1 VSSERIAVAHLV
13 RKANDIRFLHAF
25 LDAYRRLPA
34 GRPHDL
40 VLILKG
46 FAPGEETV
54 VAEAARGLAWTP
66 LALPDTGRDV
76 GSYLAAAKLL
86 DQDLLC
92 FINSFSRPLSA
103 DWLAKLHT
111 ALTVT
116 PQAGVVGA
124 TGSWWRISRDHPF
137 PNYNIRTNGF
147 LIRRDLL
154 MQLRLWEIKDRH
166 DAVLFEAGPEGLTAQ
181 ILARGLQPF
190 VVDADGVVWP
200 HERWPISRTFW
211 SREQEGL
218 LKAAGYVVI
227 VATNQKDIETGK
239 TKRETL
245 DAMHDRLRAAVAVD
259 DIRVCTC
266 IDECPC
272 YKPNPGM
279 LLEAAR
285 DWNIDLSA
293 SVMIGD
299 RWRDIGAGRNAG
311 CVTVFIDRGYAED
324 TRFTPD
330 LTATDLADA
339 VDRLLGLQSTP
350 HGSTK

>member
-1 VSSERIAVAHLV
+1 MTLKQPQDGRRRA
-13 RKANDIRFLHAF
+13 AF
-25 LDAYRRLPA
+25 LDRDGVLNRSIVRD
-34 GRPHDL
+34 GRPYAPQRLEDFD
-40 VLILKG
+40 IL
-46 FAPGEETV
+46 P
-54 VAEAARGLAWTP
+54 EAA
-66 LALPDTGRDV
+66 
-76 GSYLAAAKLL
+76 
-86 DQDLLC
+86 
-92 FINSFSRPLSA
+92 
-103 DWLAKLHT
+103 
-111 ALTVT
+111 
-116 PQAGVVGA
+116 GA
-124 TGSWWRISRDHPF
+124 
-137 PNYNIRTNGF
+137 
-147 LIRRDLL
+147 
-154 MQLRLWEIKDRH
+154 
-166 DAVLFEAGPEGLTAQ
+166 V
-181 ILARGLQPF
+181 AR
-190 VVDADGVVWP
+190 
-200 HERWPISRTFW
+200 
-211 SREQEGL
+211 